1 MTRNTKIA
9 IGLSLVV
16 VLGALAIIIYRKNKP
31 KPKSIKQILEP
42 KKDIDKSKKGYRIL
56 SKELKKVEDFL
67 SIYEKDGL
75 ILKESESNL
84 KTSEDATKSAY
95 FMLVKDFQSIKYGI
109 ENDSSLNNEEKS
121 ELLSMYDDFFNSY
134 LPTYFDKNQYNTSNQ
149 WYKDM
154 VSKIKLSNLYI

>member
-9 IGLSLVV
+9 IGFSLVV
-16 VLGALAIIIYRKNKP
+16 AIGVLAIIIYRKNKP
-31 KPKSIKQILEP
+31 KTKSIKQILEP
-42 KKDIDKSKKGYRIL
+42 KKEIDKSKKGYQIL

-75 ILKESESNL
+75 TLKESETNL

-109 ENDSSLNNEEKS
+109 ENDNSLNSDEKS
-121 ELLSMYDDFFNSY
+121 ELLSMYNDFFNSY
-134 LPTYFDKNQYNTSNQ
+134 LPTYFDKNQYNTNNQ

-154 VSKIKLSNLYI
+154 VSKIKLSNLYV

>member
-109 ENDSSLNNEEKS
+109 ENDISLNNEEKS

>member
-9 IGLSLVV
+9 IGLSLVL
-16 VLGALAIIIYRKNKP
+16 VLGGLAIIIYRKNKP
-31 KPKSIKQILEP
+31 KAKSIKQILEP
-42 KKDIDKSKKGYRIL
+42 KKEIDKSKKGYQIL
-56 SKELKKVEDFL
+56 SKELKKVEAFL

-109 ENDSSLNNEEKS
+109 ENDNSLNSDEKS

-134 LPTYFDKNQYNTSNQ
+134 LPTYFDKNQYNTNNQ

-154 VSKIKLSNLYI
+154 VSKIKLSNLYV

>member
-9 IGLSLVV
+9 IGLSLVL
-16 VLGALAIIIYRKNKP
+16 VLGGLAIIIYRKNKP
-31 KPKSIKQILEP
+31 KAKSIKQILEP
-42 KKDIDKSKKGYRIL
+42 KKDIDKSKKGYQIL

-109 ENDSSLNNEEKS
+109 ENDNSLNSDEKS

-134 LPTYFDKNQYNTSNQ
+134 LPTYFDKNQYNTNNQ

-154 VSKIKLSNLYI
+154 VSKIKLTNLYV